1 VSTDGATALFDSEEH
16 LSADAPPTTSR
27 LVLLKRMSGVT
38 RPAQTHSL
46 SGSWMILG
54 YADPTENGSIFRFA
68 VEGDTIAMTPATGGS
83 VKETTSFAQ
92 LGKYAFVETLTRD
105 GKDLRMRRFMVDP
118 MQTDQMAII
127 DSDLLTGIALVLH
140 AVRQPAGG
148 PQ

>member
-1 VSTDGATALFDSEEH
+1 
-16 LSADAPPTTSR
+16 
-27 LVLLKRMSGVT
+27 
-38 RPAQTHSL
+38 
-46 SGSWMILG
+46 MILG